1 LPASQ
6 EQTWTV
12 QQEEK
17 VIGMTITSVRF
28 YFKPNSVQRE
38 KSLSFKL
45 WGFAEWFE
53 YRLKPI
59 REELRGPE
67 VKGVNIVNFFLYEN
81 PDKMFK
87 PNIWWQR
94 GNTFEYETLYDLAA
108 LSKMHRLK
116 AIEQLMAWAAPIALE
131 APWPQVLAVGRALAV
146 PLSETEK
153 EEILPYLQWPR
164 GDIKRKK
171 SYH

>member
-1 LPASQ
+1 
-6 EQTWTV
+6 
-12 QQEEK
+12 
-17 VIGMTITSVRF
+17 MTISSVRF
-28 YFKPNSVQRE
+28 YFCPNSPRRE
-38 KSLSFKL
+38 KSLSSRL

-81 PDKMFK
+81 PARMSSQ
-87 PNIWWQR
+87 NVWWQR
-94 GNTFEYETLYDLAA
+94 GNTFEYDTLYDLAA
-108 LSKMHRLK
+108 LSRMHRLK
-116 AIEQLMAWAAPIALE
+116 GIEQLMAWAAPIAMV
-131 APWPQVLAVGRALAV
+131 APWPQVVAVGRAMSV
-146 PLSETEK
+146 PLSAAEK

-171 SYH
+171 RYH

>member
-1 LPASQ
+1 
-6 EQTWTV
+6 
-12 QQEEK
+12 
-17 VIGMTITSVRF
+17 MTITSVRF
-28 YFKPNSVQRE
+28 YFWPNSPRRE
-38 KSLSFKL
+38 KSLSSKL

-81 PDKMFK
+81 ATRI
-87 PNIWWQR
+87 PNQDVWWQR
-94 GNTFEYETLYDLAA
+94 ANTFEYDTLYDLAG
-108 LSKMHRLK
+108 LSRMDRLK
-116 AIEQLMAWAAPIALE
+116 GIEQLMAWAAPIALE
-131 APWPQVLAVGRALAV
+131 APWPQVVAVGRAMRV
-146 PLSETEK
+146 PLSAAEK

-171 SYH
+171 RYH

>member
-1 LPASQ
+1 
-6 EQTWTV
+6 
-12 QQEEK
+12 
-17 VIGMTITSVRF
+17 MTISSVRF
-28 YFKPNSVQRE
+28 YFYPNSPQRE
-38 KSLSFKL
+38 KSLTYKL

-67 VKGVNIVNFFLYEN
+67 VKGINIVNFCLHEN
-81 PDKMFK
+81 AASMSN
-87 PNIWWQR
+87 PNVWWQR
-94 GNTFEYETLYDLAA
+94 GNTFEYSTLYDLAA

-116 AIEQLMAWAAPIALE
+116 GIQSLMAWAAPIALM
-131 APWPQVLAVGRALAV
+131 APWHQVAAVGRALSM
-146 PLSETEK
+146 PLSSPEK

-164 GDIKRKK
+164 GDIKNRK